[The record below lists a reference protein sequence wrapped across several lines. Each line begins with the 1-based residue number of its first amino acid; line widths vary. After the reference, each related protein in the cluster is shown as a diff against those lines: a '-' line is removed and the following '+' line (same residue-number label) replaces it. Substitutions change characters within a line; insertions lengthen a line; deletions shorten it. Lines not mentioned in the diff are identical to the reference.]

1 MSGVYKWPQGT
12 TYQGQWQNGRRHGL
26 GIEYRGNWSY
36 KGEWTQGNKGRYG
49 VRCSNLSQA
58 RYEGTFANGLQD
70 GYGSETYADGGNFQ
84 GQWFRGMCVQAIRFY
99 KWEIINLKKNYSRV
113 YDLVLFS
120 PQACDMASES
130 GSRPVT
136 VQC

>member
-1 MSGVYKWPQGT
+1 MYFKMRIFKTRIFFFFFCRQVSGVYKWPQGT

-84 GQWFRGMCVQAIRFY
+84 GQWFRG
-99 KWEIINLKKNYSRV
+99 
-113 YDLVLFS
+113 
-120 PQACDMASES
+120 ACPHFADSLMVKPANE
-130 GSRPVT
+130 
-136 VQC
+136 